1 MDMKPS
7 AYRSMVMGKLGL
19 TKSTPEK
26 TADLIRW
33 NKKEK
38 WRNLTPIMLGETG
51 FFDCGEQSEQQKKLK
66 LPSICRPTVKVSEK
80 TPKLAQNFTKKQIK
94 KAVEEKKK
102 GNIIS
107 WSKL

>member
-7 AYRSMVMGKLGL
+7 AYRSMQLAKEGKTKKKDGNL
-19 TKSTPEK
+19 T
-26 TADLIRW
+26 RW
-33 NKKEK
+33 INEK

-51 FFDCGEQSEQQKKLK
+51 FFDCGEQSDQQKKLNF
-66 LPSICRPTVKVSEK
+66 PSVCRPTVKVSEK